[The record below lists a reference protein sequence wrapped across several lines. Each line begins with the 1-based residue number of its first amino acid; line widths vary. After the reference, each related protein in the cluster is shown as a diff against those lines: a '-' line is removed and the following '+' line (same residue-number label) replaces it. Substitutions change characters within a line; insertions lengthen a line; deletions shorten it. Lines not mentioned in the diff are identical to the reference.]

1 MRESIIEKR
10 VCQYAEDNGFI
21 TYKFVSPGRAHVPDR
36 IFIDTTGR
44 IFFIEFKATGEEP
57 RPAQRKEIDRIAGH
71 NAMVFVVA
79 DVDYGKGIING
90 LINER

>member
-57 RPAQRKEIDRIAGH
+57 RPAQVREIERMMR
-71 NAMVFVVA
+71 NKAMVFVV
-79 DVDYGKGIING
+79 DDIDYGKGIING
-90 LINER
+90 FINER